1 MQQYVVD
8 EFLLYGNG
16 RYKFNVKLIRS
27 IDFGHIK
34 AQMNCDIVRQI
45 HICYIVKTRWQFF
58 IENQSKM
65 YFDCREDNCNC

>member
-1 MQQYVVD
+1 MTSYCMPIQINKFFSIIIQQYAVD

-27 IDFGHIK
+27 IDFCHIK

-45 HICYIVKTRWQFF
+45 HI
-58 IENQSKM
+58 
-65 YFDCREDNCNC
+65 